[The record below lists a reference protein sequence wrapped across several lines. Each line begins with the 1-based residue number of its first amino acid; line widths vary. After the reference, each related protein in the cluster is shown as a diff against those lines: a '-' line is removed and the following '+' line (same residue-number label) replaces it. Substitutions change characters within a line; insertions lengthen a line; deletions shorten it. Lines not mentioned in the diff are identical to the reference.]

1 MIARVITCNVTPSKV
16 PEFRSLLNTT
26 LIPRVQSQPGFVEN
40 VESLDPVSGQFSCT
54 TLWQSRTDLD
64 NYDNSAFPEIAA
76 KMSPLLSGNPTVQT
90 LPVENS
96 STQHVRA
103 ATAAA
108 R

>member
-1 MIARVITCNVTPSKV
+1 
-16 PEFRSLLNTT
+16 
-26 LIPRVQSQPGFVEN
+26 
-40 VESLDPVSGQFSCT
+40 
-54 TLWQSRTDLD
+54 
-64 NYDNSAFPEIAA
+64 
-76 KMSPLLSGNPTVQT
+76 MSPLLSGNPTVQT